1 MSRKTGKKK
10 KSLSSIFLTL
20 LCQCTLWHIVT
31 QAVFTFS
38 FYCTK
43 EFFLQMVRKYKQTGF
58 KRHSKLARW
67 LSFQGIKVTTAV
79 WKHERGANSEAVLRH
94 DAAKRNQ
101 PDSRRDSSNHDW
113 TNVHV
118 QVQQNLISNLLH
130 AKNWSLHYP
139 EYNSTAYSSG
149 IWLCFCA
156 FVFGS
161 VGWKGKFAK
170 MPGTTSR
177 KAGEHFC
184 L

>member
-1 MSRKTGKKK
+1 MSRKTEKKK
-10 KSLSSIFLTL
+10 KSLSSIFWLFRVSAHYDTL
-20 LCQCTLWHIVT
+20 SHKLSSLSPFIVLKS
-31 QAVFTFS
+31 FS
-38 FYCTK
+38 SRWLENTN
-43 EFFLQMVRKYKQTGF
+43 RRGF
-58 KRHSKLARW
+58 KWHSKLARW

-79 WKHERGANSEAVLRH
+79 WMHERGANS
-94 DAAKRNQ
+94 AKRNQ

-113 TNVHV
+113 TNV

-156 FVFGS
+156 FMFGS

-170 MPGTTSR
+170 MRR